1 MKLTSKRV
9 KQQGVHTSA
18 HAGANT
24 GAHPDERFQQKRK
37 NWQNN
42 ACRGL
47 FEFEPTMWQRDF
59 LRVIESN
66 KITFSDSVAG
76 VGKTTT
82 ALYYACK
89 DYLLD
94 VSRQIVFVRTPVEL
108 GGDHIGFLPGD
119 ATMEDKLGVHFEST
133 KILIEGFIGKEKFRA
148 DLGKRIH
155 FTIPN
160 FALGATRTNC
170 IYIIDE
176 VQMLQ
181 PLILKL
187 LLERIGENTK
197 TICLGSSGQIY
208 ASSKGRNAMRDALSR
223 FFYPDYGKKYEDI
236 GFYKFPIESCQ
247 RDSVVM
253 DVIRAYDDN

>member
-1 MKLTSKRV
+1 MKLTSK
-9 KQQGVHTSA
+9 TYA
-18 HAGANT
+18 HQN
-24 GAHPDERFQQKRK
+24 ERFQQKRK

-94 VSRQIVFVRTPVEL
+94 ASRQIVFVRTPVEL

-148 DLGKRIH
+148 D
-155 FTIPN
+155 
-160 FALGATRTNC
+160 
-170 IYIIDE
+170 
-176 VQMLQ
+176 
-181 PLILKL
+181 LILKL